1 MERLC
6 LIGLG
11 TITKRYLKG
20 LSECNKK
27 IIAVCDSDKMAVSR
41 EYYSEYPYYSDYKKM
56 LAENRADGVIISTPP
71 KSHFEIANY
80 CLENNVN
87 VIIEKPVT
95 LCIKEFDTLCK
106 KAEEKGLY
114 FKTLFHWQGGI
125 ETRAFG
131 NEYDIAKI
139 SKIKV
144 NVFDP
149 YSEDGEIISPN
160 RRQLCGAWID
170 SGVNALSMIKM
181 WLPFEK
187 TEIISTKI
195 KKCKETG
202 LPLYASVNLLIDGVE
217 VEITVDW
224 TKHRDQKE
232 SFVTVGDKT
241 VYINHSAQSI
251 TDGEN
256 TTEYGRMERLDEHY
270 YRLFYNL
277 DNIENTDQSRQI
289 HKLLLEVNDVL

>member
-1 MERLC
+1 MKKFC

-20 LSECNKK
+20 ISESGICLL
-27 IIAVCDSDKMAVSR
+27 AVSDIDENAVSR
-41 EYYSEYPYYSDYKKM
+41 EYYSKYPFYSDYKEM
-56 LAENRADGVIISTPP
+56 ISREHPDGVIISTPP
-71 KSHFEIANY
+71 KTHFEIASY
-80 CLENNVN
+80 CLDNNVN

-95 LCIKEFDTLCK
+95 LCIKEFDIICK

-125 ETRAFG
+125 ETRAFAE
-131 NEYDIAKI
+131 EYDINLI

-144 NVFDP
+144 NVCDP
-149 YSEDGEIISPN
+149 YSNDGETINPD
-160 RRQLCGAWID
+160 RRCLCGTWID
-170 SGVNALSMIKM
+170 SGVNILSMIKM
-181 WLPFEK
+181 WFPFEK
-187 TEIISTKI
+187 TEIISTKTQ
-195 KKCKETG
+195 KCKESG
-202 LPLYASVNLLIDGVE
+202 LPIYASVNLMIDGVE
-217 VEITVDW
+217 AEITVDW

-251 TDGEN
+251 TDGKN

-270 YRLFYNL
+270 YSQFCSIN
-277 DNIENTDQSRQI
+277 NIENTEQSRQI
-289 HKLLLEVNDVL
+289 HKLLLEVNEVL